1 MYESEMVKN
10 SHLSNNE
17 LKSENKS
24 GIVQIK
30 FDFYYHIGNTVVKS
44 DRNQSIPMEKRGE
57 SEKH

>member
-30 FDFYYHIGNTVVKS
+30 FDFYYHIGTVQKGTCR
-44 DRNQSIPMEKRGE
+44 DQSP
-57 SEKH
+57 

>member
-30 FDFYYHIGNTVVKS
+30 FDFIIT
-44 DRNQSIPMEKRGE
+44 
-57 SEKH
+57 

>member
-1 MYESEMVKN
+1 MVKN

-30 FDFYYHIGNTVVKS
+30 FDFYYHTGNTVVKS
-44 DRNQSIPMEKRGE
+44 DRNQSIPMEKKRR
-57 SEKH
+57 K